1 MRPNEKGRRAV
12 LRKETRWRGE
22 LMTAFALRSI
32 KNANGLFY
40 FTEPEFVLTKL
51 LLEYRIVT
59 RALAYEGVF
68 GDRYDDQKPIEHS
81 LNVLL
86 NKLRAKLRQFDIEID
101 TVWGRGWYLTDPN
114 RNKLAALIA
123 SFQNAPSGI
132 PVRRTSRHLRP
143 LSRVALNRHREE
155 MDLLAKELPNPPS
168 KKLRLT
174 RTESVLIDLLLE
186 HHTASQDV
194 IYARLYGHRPSCDQ
208 PTRMSL
214 HVLIASVR
222 KKMRPHGVAIE
233 LVYGV
238 GWRLSAQNRKRL
250 RSILRT
256 SDQ

>member
-1 MRPNEKGRRAV
+1 MS
-12 LRKETRWRGE
+12 
-22 LMTAFALRSI
+22 TAFAVKSI
-32 KNANGLFY
+32 RNAIGLFY

-51 LLEYRIVT
+51 LLSYPIVT

-86 NKLRAKLRQFDIEID
+86 NKLRSKLRQFDIEID
-101 TVWGRGWYLTDPN
+101 TVWGRGWYLTEPN
-114 RNKLAALIA
+114 RKRLGALIA

-132 PVRRTSRHLRP
+132 PVRRKSSRLRP
-143 LSRVALNRHREE
+143 LSRVAFNRHREE
-155 MDLLAKELPNPPS
+155 MDMLAKELPDLPS

-174 RTESVLIDLLLE
+174 PTEAALINLLLD
-186 HHTASQDV
+186 HHTVSQDV
-194 IYARLYGHRPSCDQ
+194 MYAKLYGHRPSCDQ

-222 KKMRPHGVAIE
+222 KKLCPYGVAVE
-233 LVYGV
+233 LVYNV

-250 RSILRT
+250 RSLFAT
-256 SDQ
+256 GV